1 MSPPR
6 GLLVALALLASP
18 AVVAALEPRFDHR
31 DTYGPYVAAAVG
43 RDTVALS
50 EGGSAS
56 SWRPAVRLGW
66 GFDLTGE
73 GNELL
78 VGAAFALASYDDP
91 DRERVLVGADAR
103 YRAFFGSEE
112 LKTFFDVGLWAPIR
126 SRLAVGPLV
135 ALGVAYDF
143 SRAAGLS
150 LAGSFATAFGQA
162 RVASFELA
170 LAAHL
175 RFEMF

>member
-1 MSPPR
+1 LSPLR
-6 GLLVALALLASP
+6 GILVLAVLASP
-18 AVVAALEPRFDHR
+18 AFAAALEPRFDHR
-31 DTYGPYVAAAVG
+31 DTYGPFVAAAVG

-56 SWRPAVRLGW
+56 SWRPAIRLGW

-73 GNELL
+73 GNEIL

-91 DRERVLVGADAR
+91 GRERVLLGADAR
-103 YRAFFGSEE
+103 YRAFFGTEE
-112 LKTFFDVGLWAPIR
+112 LKTFFDVGVWAPIR
-126 SRLAVGPLV
+126 SRLSVGPLV
-135 ALGVAYDF
+135 ALGVAYDY
-143 SRAAGLS
+143 SRAAGVS
-150 LAGSFATAFGQA
+150 LAGSFATAFGAA

-170 LAAHL
+170 LGAHL

>member
-1 MSPPR
+1 LSLLR
-6 GLLVALALLASP
+6 RLLVVAVLVSP
-18 AVVAALEPRFDHR
+18 AFAAALEPRFDHR
-31 DTYGPYVAAAVG
+31 DTYGPFVAAVVA

-50 EGGSAS
+50 GGGSAS
-56 SWRPAVRLGW
+56 SWRPGARLGW

-91 DRERVLVGADAR
+91 ERERVLLGVDAR
-103 YRAFFGSEE
+103 YRAFFGTEE

-135 ALGVAYDF
+135 ALGLAYDF
-143 SRAAGLS
+143 SRAAGVSLS
-150 LAGSFATAFGQA
+150 GSFATAFGQA
-162 RVASFELA
+162 RVASFEVA
-170 LAAHL
+170 LGGHL